1 MKKTLLL
8 GIPIL
13 LIAGLVIWQ
22 RSTSDENLDATL
34 GDQANTQTS
43 SETDPSDLVEMTAD
57 PDEGSRDIVN
67 TESSAEG
74 PAGEQTTLGEGERW
88 LEGRVEWPTG
98 QGWEESLTVYV
109 LSGEI
114 KRGQLD
120 GVLIP
125 DEPEEDQN
133 EDPVGDE
140 LNEAFQGIQTE
151 RLIAQAK
158 VNADGTFRIPLPVW
172 RPKMHLQ
179 LLGRHLYME
188 IPQRVPAPPWNES
201 KDTVLLQPEAGVWV
215 HGQLMAPPG
224 ADWTRLTSRVQ
235 LYKEISPKNA
245 LVPGGGEP
253 VGTFVCRSNAEGEFE
268 LRGLP
273 VDEQAPLQVWPNKG
287 APTFHPLG
295 DFSPGAS
302 LEALITLDKGRT
314 IAGLVVDPDGTPI
327 EGAQV
332 GAYSQAPLARARG
345 VYRSGRTDALGQF
358 ELIALPK
365 EKLRVQARHPDWLH
379 SEPRKFD
386 ATDPTSEVV
395 LTLQEG
401 ASLSGILTLPDGRP
415 AADVDVLANLD
426 GLHIQGMEGVEMLKH
441 QGSRSKGRTDQAGR
455 FQLKGLAKLPYK
467 LGARTE
473 QDGAVLKAFLDNQR
487 PKEEEIHLELWPVPT
502 LTGVVVDKKGE
513 PVTNYTLLAREA
525 RSANLVTVY
534 FNEHLNHVANDEGR
548 FHLEDLRVGH
558 WQLIVQ
564 GENFVSDPP
573 FEVDLPLED
582 DSEPIVITVSP
593 ARMIT
598 GRVLAP
604 DGQGVQGAE
613 VIVQGQGLDIAQALK
628 RSALTPKG
636 VSGPDGTFKMG
647 PFPNIAV
654 ALVASAD
661 DWCNSLPVSVELSE
675 DEEAPE
681 LVLEMRHGGTLFVEV
696 FGADGE
702 VSPQRMIQVNN
713 SGAPGKNTVEI
724 TDHMGVAVFEHLAEG
739 AYNVVAL
746 GDATKMMDD
755 LDRGA
760 LNQADII
767 ANLEMGSADVKDQEE
782 TRISLGSPPANPI
795 AISGT
800 VTQGGAPIS
809 DAFISFSANGKS
821 ILEALAI
828 AEVDSNG
835 QYETVLDGAGRYR
848 VTVQVTGGKLM
859 EQMTTE
865 FVRDIA
871 DEEDV
876 KLNLE
881 LPEGSI
887 SGVVTTPDGAPAA
900 RVRISLQAS
909 GPTSTDTMLGG
920 SFVERKTSDDG
931 TFEVKGLQSGTY
943 TVFAG
948 GASPYGLGTS
958 EESTFGRVASAP
970 IHLREN
976 QSVSNIRLRL
986 VDPGSISCRVT
997 DDAGLPVEGASIF
1010 VRDSAGRPIEAFSL
1024 ITTQAT
1030 GLCSYSGLA
1039 PGSYTVS
1046 ARSSDLACAESAPI
1060 TVKAGEVTE
1069 VALTGRSG
1077 TVLRLLFKDVEG
1089 EPKPANL
1096 QVLNDQGLDMMR
1108 MFGAADMALLYSK
1121 EPFMESERRIGPL
1134 PPGRYKVIATIDG
1147 KTVEKSV
1154 RLRGKPTKRL
1164 TLRAR

>member
-1 MKKTLLL
+1 M
-8 GIPIL
+8 
-13 LIAGLVIWQ
+13 IWQ
-22 RSTSDENLDATL
+22 RSNSDENLDATL
-34 GDQANTQTS
+34 GDQTNTQTS
-43 SETDPSDLVEMTAD
+43 SETDPSDLVEMEVD
-57 PDEGSRDIVN
+57 PDKDSRGMVS
-67 TESSAEG
+67 TESSTEG
-74 PAGEQTTLGEGERW
+74 PAGKQATLGEGERW
-88 LEGRVEWPTG
+88 LEGRVEWPAG

-133 EDPVGDE
+133 EDPIGDE
-140 LNEAFQGIQTE
+140 LNEAFRGIQTE

-188 IPQRVPAPPWNES
+188 MPQRVPSPPWDES
-201 KDTVLLQPEAGVWV
+201 KNTVLLQPKAGVWV
-215 HGQLMAPPG
+215 HGQLMAPAG

-235 LYKEISPKNA
+235 LYREISPSNA
-245 LVPGGGEP
+245 LVPGGGKP
-253 VGTFVCRSNAEGEFE
+253 TGTFVCRSNAEGEFE

-295 DFSPGAS
+295 EFSPGAS

-314 IAGLVVDPDGTPI
+314 IAGLVVDPDGNPV

-345 VYRSGRTDALGQF
+345 VYRSERTDAQGRF

-365 EKLRVQARHPDWLH
+365 EKLRIQARHPDWLH
-379 SEPRKFD
+379 TEPRKFD

-395 LTLQEG
+395 LTLQQG

-426 GLHIQGMEGVEMLKH
+426 GVHIQGMEGVDSVKH
-441 QGSRSKGRTDQAGR
+441 MGSRSKGRTNEEGR

-467 LGARTE
+467 LGAKTE
-473 QDGAVLKAFLDNQR
+473 RDGAVLKAFLDNQR
-487 PKEEEIHLELWPVPT
+487 PQDEEEVHMELWPTPT
-502 LTGVVVDKKGE
+502 LTGVVVDKEGE

-525 RSANLVTVY
+525 RTASIMTVY
-534 FNEHLNHVANDEGR
+534 VNEHLNHVNNEEGR
-548 FHLEDLRVGH
+548 FQLEDLRVGH

-564 GENFVSDPP
+564 GDDFLSDPP
-573 FEVDLPLED
+573 FEVDLPVVD
-582 DSEPIVITVSP
+582 NSPIVITVSP

-598 GRVLAP
+598 GRVVNP
-604 DGQGVQGAE
+604 EGQGVQGAE
-613 VIVQGQGLDIAQALK
+613 ITMQGQGFDFAQALA
-628 RSALTPKG
+628 RSTLTPKG
-636 VSGPDGTFKMG
+636 ISGPDGAFKMG
-647 PFPNIAV
+647 PFPNQPIA
-654 ALVASAD
+654 LGASAT
-661 DWCNSLPVSVELSE
+661 DWCDSLPVSVELIDG
-675 DEEAPE
+675 DETPE
-681 LVLEMRHGGTLFVEV
+681 VVLEMRYGGTLIVEV
-696 FGADGE
+696 FGSDGE
-702 VSPQRMIQVNN
+702 VSPSRMISVNN
-713 SGAPGKNTVEI
+713 PETPGKSTVKM
-724 TDHMGVAVFEHLAEG
+724 TDNLGLAIFEHLAEG
-739 AYNVVAL
+739 TYNVVAL
-746 GDATKMMDD
+746 GNSEKMMDD
-755 LDRGA
+755 LDRGS
-760 LNQADII
+760 LNQADIL
-767 ANLEMGSADVKDQEE
+767 ADMEMDSADVREREE

-800 VTQGGAPIS
+800 VTRGGAPIS
-809 DAFISFSANGKS
+809 GAFISFAANGRPL
-821 ILEALAI
+821 LETLAI
-828 AEVDSNG
+828 AEIDGNG
-835 QYETVLDGAGRYR
+835 RYETTLDGEGRYR
-848 VTVQVTGGKLM
+848 VTVQITGGNML
-859 EQMTTE
+859 EQTTTE
-865 FVRDIA
+865 FIRDIA
-871 DEEDV
+871 QSESVE
-876 KLNLE
+876 LNLE
-881 LPEGSI
+881 LPEGTL
-887 SGVVTTPDGAPAA
+887 SGVVLTPDGRPAPLT
-900 RVRISLQAS
+900 RISVQAS

-920 SFVERKTSDDG
+920 SFVERKTDEDG
-931 TFEVKGLQSGTY
+931 SFEVNGLQEGTY

-948 GASPYGLGTS
+948 GAMPFGLGSS
-958 EESTFGRVASAP
+958 EGPQYGRVASAP

-976 QSVSNIRLRL
+976 QSVGNVRLRL
-986 VDPGSISCRVT
+986 VEPGSISCRVL
-997 DDAGLPVEGASIF
+997 DDAGVPVQGASVF

-1030 GLCSYSGLA
+1030 GLCTYAGLS

-1046 ARSSDLACAESAPI
+1046 ARSSDLASSESAPI
-1060 TVKAGEVTE
+1060 TVKAGETTDIV
-1069 VALTGRSG
+1069 LTGRTG
-1077 TVLRLLFKDVEG
+1077 TVLRLLFKNAEG
-1089 EPKPANL
+1089 EPKPASL
-1096 QVLNDQGLDMMR
+1096 QVLNDQNLDMMR

-1121 EPFMESERRIGPL
+1121 EPFVESERRIGPL

>member
-22 RSTSDENLDATL
+22 RSTSDENLDATH
-34 GDQANTQTS
+34 GDQAETQTS
-43 SETDPSDLVEMTAD
+43 SKMDPSELVEMTTD
-57 PDEGSRDIVN
+57 PDKGSRDIVD
-67 TESSAEG
+67 AE
-74 PAGEQTTLGEGERW
+74 PSTADTAGEQVTLGEGERW

-125 DEPEEDQN
+125 EEPEEDQD
-133 EDPVGDE
+133 EDPIGEE
-140 LNEAFQGIQTE
+140 LNEAFRGIQTE
-151 RLIAQAK
+151 RLLAQAK
-158 VNADGTFRIPLPVW
+158 VSADGTFRIPLPVW

-188 IPQRVPAPPWNES
+188 MPRRVPAPPWNES
-201 KDTVLLQPEAGVWV
+201 KDTVILQPKVGVWV

-224 ADWTRLTSRVQ
+224 ADWTRLTSRVL
-235 LYKEISPKNA
+235 LYKEISPTNA
-245 LVPGGGEP
+245 LVPGGGKP

-273 VDEQAPLQVWPNKG
+273 VDEQAPLQVWPSKG
-287 APTFHPLG
+287 APTFHPL
-295 DFSPGAS
+295 DEFSPGAS

-314 IAGLVVDPDGTPI
+314 IAGLVVDPDGNPV

-345 VYRSGRTDALGQF
+345 VYRSGSTDALGQF

-365 EKLRVQARHPDWLH
+365 EKLKVQARHPDWLH
-379 SEPRKFD
+379 TEPRNFD
-386 ATDPTSEVV
+386 ATDPSSEVV

-415 AADVDVLANLD
+415 AADVSVLANLD
-426 GLHIQGMEGVEMLKH
+426 GLHIQGIEGVNMLKH
-441 QGSRSKGRTDQAGR
+441 QGSRSKGRTDEAGR
-455 FQLKGLAKLPYK
+455 FHLLGLAKLPYK

-473 QDGAVLKAFLDNQR
+473 RDGTMLMAFLDNQR
-487 PKEEEIHLELWPVPT
+487 PQEEEVHMELWPSPT

-525 RSANLVTVY
+525 RTASLVTVY
-534 FNEHLNHVANDEGR
+534 FNEHLNHVANEEGR

-564 GENFVSDPP
+564 GENFLSAPP
-573 FEVDLPLED
+573 FEVDLPLEN

-604 DGQGVQGAE
+604 DGQGVHGAE
-613 VIVQGQGLDIAQALK
+613 VIVQGQGLDIAQTLA

-636 VSGPDGTFKMG
+636 ISGPDGTFKMG
-647 PFPNIAV
+647 PFPDMAV
-654 ALVASAD
+654 ALMASAD
-661 DWCNSLPVSVELSE
+661 DWCESLPVSIELNEDVETT
-675 DEEAPE
+675 E
-681 LVLEMRHGGTLFVEV
+681 LVLEMRHGGTLIVEV
-696 FGADGE
+696 FGSDGE
-702 VSPQRMIQVNN
+702 VSPLRMIQISNP
-713 SGAPGKNTVEI
+713 GAPVKNTVQM
-724 TDHMGVAVFEHLAEG
+724 TDHLGLAFFEHLAEG
-739 AYNVVAL
+739 TYNVIAL

-755 LDRGA
+755 LDRGV
-760 LNQADII
+760 LNQADIF
-767 ANLEMGSADVKDQEE
+767 ANLEMGSADIKDQEE

-800 VTQGGAPIS
+800 VTRGGAPIA
-809 DAFISFSANGKS
+809 DAIISFSANGKS

-828 AEVDSNG
+828 AEVDGNG
-835 QYETVLDGAGRYR
+835 HYETILDGAGRYR
-848 VTVQVTGGKLM
+848 VTVQITGGKML
-859 EQMTTE
+859 EQTTVE

-871 DEEDV
+871 EGESA
-876 KLNLE
+876 KLDLE

-887 SGVVTTPDGAPAA
+887 SGVVTTPNGRPAA

-920 SFVERKTSDDG
+920 SFVERKTADDG
-931 TFEVKGLQSGTY
+931 SFEIKGLQGGTY

-958 EESTFGRVASAP
+958 EGPKFGRVASAP
-970 IHLREN
+970 IHLRED

-986 VDPGSISCRVT
+986 VAPGSISCRVM

-1030 GLCSYSGLA
+1030 GLCTYSGLA

-1046 ARSSDLACAESAPI
+1046 ARSSELACAESAPI
-1060 TVKAGEVTE
+1060 TVKAGETTD

-1089 EPKPANL
+1089 DPKPANL

-1108 MFGAADMALLYSK
+1108 MFGAADMAALYSK
-1121 EPFMESERRIGPL
+1121 EPFLESERRIGPL